1 MTTMPV
7 DVQKNADDDD
17 DDDDD
22 EYTLVALQFSEG
34 VPHSRHADGKNV
46 QQPTNEE
53 NENEMHQKQTRP
65 GGNQMHQT

>member
-1 MTTMPV
+1 MDYRPGLA
-7 DVQKNADDDD
+7 ADA

-34 VPHSRHADGKNV
+34 VPHSRRADGKNV

-53 NENEMHQKQTRP
+53 NENEMHQKQTKP